1 MTAVARRRFN
11 KGEFFDW
18 LQSQNRRYELVDGE
32 VRMLPWVT
40 RNHNRITTNFVLSLG
55 ARIDLNRFGIRTGDF
70 AVETGERSIRYAD
83 VMVEA
88 EGGDRK
94 GRTADAAIV
103 LIEILSDTS
112 VSTDFKEKLV
122 EYSRLPAC
130 NTYLICDQERP
141 VVWQWTRS
149 DGEWPRTPLRL
160 EGLDANVA
168 LAVLGCVLP
177 LAEIYRGAID

>member
-1 MTAVARRRFN
+1 MTAVALRRFD
-11 KGEFFDW
+11 KDEFFEW
-18 LQSQNRRYELVDGE
+18 LERQDRRYELVDGE

-40 RNHNRITTNFVLSLG
+40 RNHNRITTNLVVALS
-55 ARIDLNRFGIRTGDF
+55 ARIDQTRFRVCTGDF

-94 GRTADAAIV
+94 GRTANDAIV

-112 VSTDFKEKLV
+112 VSVDFKEKLV
-122 EYSRLPAC
+122 EYSRLPPC
-130 NTYLICDQERP
+130 DTYLTCDQERR

-149 DGEWPRTPLRL
+149 EGAWPPEPLQL
-160 EGLDANVA
+160 EGLDASVA
-168 LAVLGCVLP
+168 LAVLGCRLP
-177 LAEIYRGAID
+177 LAEIYRGAVD